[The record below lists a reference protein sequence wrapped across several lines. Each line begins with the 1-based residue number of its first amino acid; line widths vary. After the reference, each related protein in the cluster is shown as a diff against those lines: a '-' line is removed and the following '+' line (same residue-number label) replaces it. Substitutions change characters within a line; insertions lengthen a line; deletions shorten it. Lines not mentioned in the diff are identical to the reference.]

1 MFDPKNI
8 PIHEKSREVP
18 FDEDMELIKRHVI
31 GEKYESYTQATDRAK
46 REDLHVPGA
55 KDDSAKVD
63 LSIILECFPR
73 ALWEVGR
80 VADYG
85 ARKYSRGGCLKVKN
99 ATQRYEAADM
109 RHKLR
114 RHQGEARDPE
124 SGELHLAHEAWNALI
139 KLELHL
145 REKENESKKGA

>member
-8 PIHEKSREVP
+8 PIHEKNREAP
-18 FDEDMELIKRHVI
+18 
-31 GEKYESYTQATDRAK
+31 ESS
-46 REDLHVPGA
+46 LHVPGA

-85 ARKYSRGGCLKVKN
+85 ARKYSRGGCLQVNN
-99 ATQRYEAADM
+99 AMQRYEAADM
-109 RHKLR
+109 RHKLK

-139 KLELHL
+139 KLELYL
-145 REKENESKKGA
+145 REKKDEPKKGA